1 MHPRGPLRAL
11 SVAPMLDHT
20 DRHFRF
26 IARQL
31 SRHALLY
38 TEMIVGQAIRHGDR
52 QRLLGFDEAEHPVA
66 LQLGGDDPA
75 LLAECAVVAQDMG
88 YDELNLN
95 VGCPSDRVQSG
106 CFGAVLMR
114 TPERVAEIV
123 AAMRARVALPVTVKH
138 RIGVDGLEGYEHLL
152 HFVDTVAAA
161 GADRF
166 VVHAR
171 IAVLH
176 GLSPRQNR
184 EIPPLRYEDVFR
196 LKADR
201 PALRIEINGGIRT
214 LQSARELLDKVD
226 GVMMGPGAHGSRG
239 AGGTRGGVRGAL
251 PGSAGVQAEVR
262 AAPPGGAV
270 QRGRGREGVEAHAGG
285 AGGRGGGGA
294 AGCRGGGRGVNRR
307 LDGLSN
313 VTLSVPIDGTL
324 PRRSSSDPGGS

>member
-1 MHPRGPLRAL
+1 MEPRGPLRAL
-11 SVAPMLDHT
+11 SVAPMIDHT

-38 TEMIVGQAIRHGDR
+38 TEMIVGQAIRYGDR
-52 QRLLGFDEAEHPVA
+52 QRLLGFDPAERPVA

-75 LLAECAVVAQDMG
+75 LLAECAAIGEDMG
-88 YDELNLN
+88 YDEINLN

-106 CFGAVLMR
+106 CFGAVLMK
-114 TPERVAEIV
+114 TPTRVAEIV

-138 RIGVDGLEGYEHLL
+138 RIGVDELEGYEHLL

-171 IAVLH
+171 IAVLK

-196 LKADR
+196 LKRER
-201 PALRIEINGGIRT
+201 PSLRIELNGGVRT
-214 LQSARELLDKVD
+214 LPHARALLDQVD
-226 GVMMGPGAHGSRG
+226 GVMMGRAVIDDLMVLSQADQLVFGEDSAPVSREELV
-239 AGGTRGGVRGAL
+239 ARVAEYVERCREL
-251 PGSAGVQAEVR
+251 PNFRSRYVLRHLVGLYAGVSGAKAWRRTLSERADEGVAGLR
-262 AAPPGGAV
+262 AAAEAVGA
-270 QRGRGREGVEAHAGG
+270 
-285 AGGRGGGGA
+285 
-294 AGCRGGGRGVNRR
+294 
-307 LDGLSN
+307 
-313 VTLSVPIDGTL
+313 
-324 PRRSSSDPGGS
+324 

>member
-1 MHPRGPLRAL
+1 MEPRGPLRAL
-11 SVAPMLDHT
+11 SVAPMIDHT

-38 TEMIVGQAIRHGDR
+38 TEMIVGQAIRYGDR
-52 QRLLGFDEAEHPVA
+52 QRLLGFDPAERPVA

-75 LLAECAVVAQDMG
+75 LLAECAAIGEDMG
-88 YDELNLN
+88 YDEINLN

-106 CFGAVLMR
+106 CFGAVLMK
-114 TPERVAEIV
+114 TPMRVAEIV

-138 RIGVDGLEGYEHLL
+138 RIGVDELEGYEHLL

-171 IAVLH
+171 IAVLK

-196 LKADR
+196 LKRER
-201 PALRIEINGGIRT
+201 PSLRIELTGGVRT
-214 LQSARELLDKVD
+214 LPHARALLDQVD
-226 GVMMGPGAHGSRG
+226 GVMMGRAVIDDLMVLSQADQLVFGEDSAPVSREELV
-239 AGGTRGGVRGAL
+239 ARVAEYVERCREL
-251 PGSAGVQAEVR
+251 PNFRSRYVLRHLVGLYAGVSGAKAWRRTLSERADEGVAGLR
-262 AAPPGGAV
+262 AAAEAVGA
-270 QRGRGREGVEAHAGG
+270 
-285 AGGRGGGGA
+285 
-294 AGCRGGGRGVNRR
+294 
-307 LDGLSN
+307 
-313 VTLSVPIDGTL
+313 
-324 PRRSSSDPGGS
+324 